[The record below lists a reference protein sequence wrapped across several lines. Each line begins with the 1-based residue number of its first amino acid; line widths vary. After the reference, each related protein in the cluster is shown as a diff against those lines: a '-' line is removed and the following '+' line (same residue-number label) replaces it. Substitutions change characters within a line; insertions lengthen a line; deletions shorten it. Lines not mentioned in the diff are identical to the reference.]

1 MQPQDAQDDPYFR
14 YLDNL
19 NKLGVAN
26 MRAAGIYLEGRF
38 LLEPDEAVRVVDAWF
53 AAFTE
58 PPPS

>member
-1 MQPQDAQDDPYFR
+1 
-14 YLDNL
+14 
-19 NKLGVAN
+19 VAN

-58 PPPS
+58 PPPP